1 LGLESIGHTESEVEM
16 KNRMSYVVMTV
27 LVIMAVLVWVV
38 ARSQRNTI
46 KTAAIPVPAVVIPAT
61 PPAKIE
67 VLVLRAPPPPQVVQV
82 ESSSASKHVAQPG
95 ETVTSMAADL
105 LGKDSKTNRDAIIN
119 ANSSLKADPDH
130 LVAGKAYK
138 IPAADE
144 VPVAKAPPP
153 VVPAKPTEPA
163 AELKYTAA
171 PGDTVTNLA
180 GAFLGNDDK
189 AHQAAIINANSSL
202 KADPD
207 HVVAGQAY
215 RIPAPDGLSASAVPA
230 AMETSPRPTTQPDAD
245 QVVVA
250 GSPRTLRY
258 TARPGDT
265 VTNLAIQLLG
275 SDTQQARDTIINSN
289 PSLKKDPDRVV
300 AGQTYWIPAPVASID
315 P

>member
-1 LGLESIGHTESEVEM
+1 M
-16 KNRMSYVVMTV
+16 KSRMSIVLMTV
-27 LVIMAVLVWVV
+27 LVTLVVLVWVV
-38 ARSQRNTI
+38 ARNQRNTI
-46 KTAAIPVPAVVIPAT
+46 KTEAAIVPVAAAQT
-61 PPAKIE
+61 APPAKIE
-67 VLVLRAPPPPQVVQV
+67 VIVLPAPQPAPVPVV
-82 ESSSASKHVAQPG
+82 ENDGASKHVAQSG
-95 ETVTSMAADL
+95 ETVTSLATDL

-130 LVAGKAYK
+130 LVAGKAYR
-138 IPAADE
+138 IPGATDAPAVAA
-144 VPVAKAPPP
+144 AP
-153 VVPAKPTEPA
+153 VVVAPAEKEAVHAEPA
-163 AELKYTAA
+163 TELKYTAA

-207 HVVAGQAY
+207 RVVAGQAY
-215 RIPAPDGLSASAVPA
+215 RIPAPDGLSATAVPV
-230 AMETSPRPTTQPDAD
+230 AMKSSAHPSTQPDAD

-265 VTNLAIQLLG
+265 VTNLAIGLLG
-275 SDTQQARDTIINSN
+275 SDTQEARDTIINSN

-300 AGQTYWIPAPVASID
+300 AGETYWIPAPTASASVN